1 MTTLQRLNVGW
12 WNLTVRCT
20 VQKLR
25 FSSNLEVRGQKV
37 MITRDKKLTSVAF
50 FGSGPRRRKLCCRPV
65 LRRWENQRM
74 LSSLKLKTAHAVLR
88 VSLLKIQLIHYI
100 IRNLTSYQHDLI
112 TQTKTANNIS
122 SKNFIKGKPL
132 KIDITFQKQQVM
144 KNQSQRVHM
153 RLHQQLC
160 IWFKRPSLIT
170 YREVQNGLHLR
181 SFNFLSC
188 YNENKI
194 KLSK

>member
-1 MTTLQRLNVGW
+1 MSR
-12 WNLTVRCT
+12 
-20 VQKLR
+20 
-25 FSSNLEVRGQKV
+25 SKV
-37 MITRDKKLTSVAF
+37 KITRDKNALSAVDT
-50 FGSGPRRRKLCCRPV
+50 PRRVRMVCARCKQRAATADGPTSWLPRGVVQLCRLPV

>member
-1 MTTLQRLNVGW
+1 MRSLQTACSNSGRVHFVAATGCGAVVSSVSSTPVG
-12 WNLTVRCT
+12 
-20 VQKLR
+20 K
-25 FSSNLEVRGQKV
+25 S
-37 MITRDKKLTSVAF
+37 
-50 FGSGPRRRKLCCRPV
+50 
-65 LRRWENQRM
+65 
-74 LSSLKLKTAHAVLR
+74 AHAVKFETEDSSCCLT
-88 VSLLKIQLIHYI
+88 SFFAKIQLIHYI

-160 IWFKRPSLIT
+160 IWFKRPSFIT

-181 SFNFLSC
+181 SFSFLSC
-188 YNENKI
+188 CNENKI
-194 KLSK
+194 KVSK